1 MIEMPEHII
10 PSKIYKASPSEKEIL
25 EIFQYNKPIN
35 KYPPP
40 SSVLL
45 LSITP
50 MNNN

>member
-35 KYPPP
+35 KYPPFFRPP
-40 SSVLL
+40 SFDYSDEQ
-45 LSITP
+45 
-50 MNNN
+50 